1 MTRSRQAVCLL
12 AALLLASSP
21 CRAGEPAVEPAGGT
35 PYKLLVV
42 LDIAKSRVLTD
53 VFRHQVERE
62 LKEGLQAALGELAVV
77 EVQPDH
83 PKLADVRA
91 RGLGPALNDWKERS
105 DVKTHFILIDLV
117 NSQYV
122 VQSRQYDGPTG
133 LPGPVVHT
141 DYTAD
146 RAFVA
151 RVAELLV
158 ERDFGF
164 TGTFRT
170 WPRTPDPKNQP
181 QPVKLDLRGA
191 GSGVPLSRWVKKDD
205 VFAVVHMYADGRTPP
220 ELVPWALVQIKEA
233 PQDGTKDTDCTG
245 LLFWRYTP
253 PLASEGTAHAGYRC
267 VKLGAT
273 RGPVRLRLLQ
283 AKGDKVA
290 GPLSAQLEI
299 SRANFRSEENSKIT
313 GSSNPVTGI
322 YDSAVY
328 NPNAGPFD
336 RVAFITVKK
345 DNQDRAYLPLA
356 IMDDQLVPVVV
367 NATTVEQDALSQ
379 RVQHWQ
385 RQVDDAWL
393 VYVAIFQD
401 ITAISRKAGVSREK
415 ILEQARAG
423 LARMTDDYNRLSNE
437 RQEMPAEVGR
447 RADVKSHDQL
457 LVELKKEQTKL
468 SGFVTEQEKIFTEES
483 RPERRIALAQFVDAG
498 LAEEKA
504 DYDQAIKLYES
515 ALKEI
520 KDPQR
525 EEYLEKLKALWA
537 TKDEAHAAAR
547 RFVYDTFPGL
557 DTAGLEREME
567 NARKALAEFKR
578 VGDKLSPNKL
588 LQAANTHSSRIR
600 QEAAKLKDENYDGQ
614 ETDNQRLANV
624 SKELVPL
631 IKETVDFLQ
640 TKDSKDSK

>member
-1 MTRSRQAVCLL
+1 MTRSRQVVCLL

-21 CRAGEPAVEPAGGT
+21 CPAAEPAAAPVGGT
-35 PYKLLVV
+35 PYKLTVV

-77 EVQPDH
+77 DVQPDH

-133 LPGPVVHT
+133 MPGPVVHT
-141 DYTAD
+141 DHTAD

-170 WPRTPDPKNQP
+170 WPRTNDPRNQP
-181 QPVKLDLRGA
+181 QPVKVDLRGA

-205 VFAVVHMYADGRTPP
+205 VFAVVHVYTDASDKEP

-233 PQDGTKDTDCTG
+233 PQDDTKDTDCTG

-253 PLASEGTAHAGYRC
+253 PEAAEKGAGHAGYRC

-273 RGPVRLRLLQ
+273 RGSVRLRLLQ
-283 AKGDKVA
+283 GKDDKVT

-299 SRANFRSEENSKIT
+299 SRVNFRSEENSKIT

-336 RVAFITVKK
+336 RVAFITVRTG
-345 DNQDRAYLPLA
+345 NQDRAYLPLA
-356 IMDDQLVPVVV
+356 IMDDQFVPVVV
-367 NATTVEQDALSQ
+367 SAATVEQDALSQ
-379 RVQHWQ
+379 RIQRWQ

-393 VYVAIFQD
+393 VHITIFQD
-401 ITAISRKAGVSREK
+401 VREISQKAGVQREK
-415 ILEQARAG
+415 ILERARAG
-423 LARMTDDYNRLSNE
+423 LARMTDDYNRLSSE
-437 RQEMPAEVGR
+437 RQEMPREVGR
-447 RADVKSHDQL
+447 RPEVKRLDQVL
-457 LVELKKEQTKL
+457 EELKKGQTLLTK
-468 SGFVTEQEKIFTEES
+468 FVSEQEEIYRKEQA
-483 RPERRIALAQFVDAG
+483 PERRIALAQMVDAG
-498 LAEEKA
+498 LAEERH

-520 KDPQR
+520 KDPAR
-525 EEYLEKLKALWA
+525 EEYLKKLQELWA

-547 RFVYDTFPGL
+547 RFVYDTWPGL

-588 LQAANTHSSRIR
+588 LQAANTHSARIR
-600 QEAAKLKDENYDGQ
+600 QEAEKLKDIKIVGENDKD
-614 ETDNQRLANV
+614 EQRIANV
-624 SKELVPL
+624 TKELVPL

-640 TKDSKDSK
+640 SKDAK